1 MAEIKAFKALRFT
14 DKAGNIKDN
23 ICPPYDIISEEERRA
38 LIEKSENNVIRLELP
53 KGDNP
58 YAQASDVLN
67 SWLEKGILACD
78 KEDSLYVYEEQFE
91 CEGKRYK
98 IHGLICL
105 VRLEEFSKGIVLPHE
120 ETLSKAKEDRFNL
133 MSATFCNFSQV
144 YSMYVD
150 EDRKIASEID
160 KILDKKPEVVTT
172 TPDGICHSLWAETD
186 KSVIESIVKGF
197 DGKQLY
203 IADGHHRYETALN
216 FRNHMREEGL
226 IGKGDENGNY
236 VMMFLADID
245 DDGLVILPTHRMV
258 KDIENYNEKEVL
270 AQIEKDFDVEWI
282 DTLDGMMKRLDESKN
297 RAYAYYTG
305 KNGYYLCTLRD
316 ESKTRKMHPDRSPA
330 YAELDVTG
338 LHTHILEPVF
348 KIDKENMA
356 SQKNLVYTRSL
367 EEAIDKVRCGE
378 FQCSFILR
386 STKMRQI
393 KDVACA
399 GDKMPQKSTYFY
411 PKLITGL
418 VMNKFR

>member
-1 MAEIKAFKALRFT
+1 MAEIRPFKALRFT
-14 DKAGNIKDN
+14 SKAGDIKN
-23 ICPPYDIISEEERRA
+23 NVCPPYDIISPEERDA
-38 LIEKSENNVIRLELP
+38 LIKKSENNVIRLELP
-53 KGDNP
+53 RGENP
-58 YAQASDVLN
+58 YAEAGEILN
-67 SWLEKGILACD
+67 DWLERGIVACD
-78 KEDSLYVYEEQFE
+78 SQDGIYVYEEEFE
-91 CEGKRYK
+91 CEGREYK
-98 IHGLICL
+98 IRGIITL
-105 VRLEEFSKGIVLPHE
+105 VRLEEFSKGVVLPHE
-120 ETLSKAKEDRFNL
+120 ETLSKAKQDRFNL

-144 YSMYVD
+144 YSMYLD
-150 EDRKIASEID
+150 EDRKIKPLID
-160 KILDKKPEVVTT
+160 KIVAKKNDVECVTE
-172 TPDGICHSLWAETD
+172 DGIIHRLW
-186 KSVIESIVKGF
+186 IENDPALLSDIVSGF
-197 DGKQLY
+197 ANKQLY

-216 FRNHMREEGL
+216 FRNKMREDGILDTDKGL
-226 IGKGDENGNY
+226 GNY

-245 DDGLVILPTHRMV
+245 DEGLVILPTHRMV
-258 KDIENYNEKEVL
+258 RDIENYSVDEVL
-270 AQIEKDFDVEWI
+270 AQISEKFDVERI
-282 DTLDGMMKRLDESKN
+282 DTLEGMKEKLDASAN

-305 KNGYYLCTLRD
+305 GNGYYLCTLRD
-316 ESKTRKMHPDRSPA
+316 ETETYKIHADRSKA

-367 EEAIDKVRCGE
+367 DEAIEKVNSGE

-393 KDVACA
+393 KDVASA

>member
-1 MAEIKAFKALRFT
+1 MADIRAFKALRFT
-14 DKAGNIKDN
+14 DKAGDIVNN
-23 ICPPYDIISEEERRA
+23 VCPPYDIISDEERAR

-53 KGDNP
+53 RGENP
-58 YAQASDVLN
+58 YDQAGQILS
-67 SWLEKGILACD
+67 SWLADGVLKQDCEDGI
-78 KEDSLYVYEEQFE
+78 YVYEEEFD
-91 CEGKRYK
+91 CEGGHYK
-98 IHGLICL
+98 IRGIICL
-105 VRLEEFSKGIVLPHE
+105 VRLEEFSKGVVLPHE
-120 ETLSKAKEDRFNL
+120 ETLSKAKKDRFEL
-133 MSATFCNFSQV
+133 MSHTFCNFSQV
-144 YSMYVD
+144 YSMYMD
-150 EDRKIASEID
+150 EEKSVGTLID
-160 KILDKKPEVVTT
+160 KIVVNNPEVEFTT
-172 TPDGICHSLWAETD
+172 DDGIIHRLWIETN
-186 KSVIESIVKGF
+186 KETIESLACTFKS
-197 DGKQLY
+197 KQLY

-216 FRNHMREEGL
+216 FRNKMREDKILDETQGL
-226 IGKGDENGNY
+226 GNF

-258 KDIENYNEKEVL
+258 KDIENYSVENVL
-270 AQIEKDFDVEWI
+270 SEIGKMFDVEKVNGL
-282 DTLDGMMKRLDESKN
+282 DTIKERLEESAN

-305 KNGYYLCTLRD
+305 DDFYYLCTLRD
-316 ESKTRKMHPDRSPA
+316 ESATYSCHPDRSKA

-356 SQKNLVYTRSL
+356 NQKNLVYTRSL
-367 EEAIDKVRCGE
+367 DEAIEKVRCGE

-393 KDVACA
+393 KDVASA